1 MHYWQGRIDG
11 QGPEHLRIHQL
22 VTPFKR
28 EQKPGIVMLG
38 FACDEG
44 VRRNQGRTGAAMAP
58 DIIRRQMA
66 NFAVHH
72 DFHLYDAGNIA
83 CEGED
88 LESAQHV
95 LANTVQDIL
104 EQGHFPITLGGG
116 HEVALGSFLGLFNA
130 YKAKAPRIG
139 IINFDAHF
147 DLRDGVASSGSP
159 FLQIAQHLEA
169 HGQAFHYL
177 CLGICENSNTQ
188 ALFNRAKDLKVGF
201 IYDNQLTTKYMAKN
215 LHQIEQFLE
224 KVDIIHLS
232 IDLDVFSY
240 TQAPGVSA
248 PAALGVGLEVIEQL
262 LQVIF
267 SSKKVRLADIAE
279 CNPTYDIQHHTARLA
294 AYLTMDIIKTWSVL
308 CKNGI

>member
-1 MHYWQGRIDG
+1 M
-11 QGPEHLRIHQL
+11 
-22 VTPFKR
+22 
-28 EQKPGIVMLG
+28 
-38 FACDEG
+38 
-44 VRRNQGRTGAAMAP
+44 
-58 DIIRRQMA
+58 
-66 NFAVHH
+66 
-72 DFHLYDAGNIA
+72 
-83 CEGED
+83 
-88 LESAQHV
+88 
-95 LANTVQDIL
+95 
-104 EQGHFPITLGGG
+104 
-116 HEVALGSFLGLFNA
+116 ALGSFSGLFNA

-147 DLRDGVASSGSP
+147 DLREDSIGSSGTP
-159 FLQIAQHLEA
+159 FLQIAKHLEA
-169 HGQAFHYL
+169 HGQEFHYL

-188 ALFNRAKDLKVGF
+188 ALFSRAKDLKVGF

-240 TQAPGVSA
+240 MQAPGVSA
-248 PAALGVGLEVIEQL
+248 PAVLGVELGVIEQL